1 MGFGPNTLSYDAL
14 NQLEVVG
21 GGVLY
26 AYDSDNRRMY
36 MYENSGTETVYFY
49 GVDGRKLATFGI
61 GYANQSIQFTQ
72 ESQNVYFA
80 GFLVR
85 AENAPARTDRLGSE
99 AGSGRRYYPYGVEY
113 NVTADDAEKYATYT
127 RDGLTGLDYAM
138 NRYCSSQWGRFL
150 SPDPYLANTYFGS
163 LWAEQLAPTLDA
175 VTQYGNGQWVGGIY
189 EYTSA
194 NIILQD
200 SGPNSYLQQSAASL
214 ASTLIHE
221 LGHVFNIVT
230 SLGGSA
236 IQYDANPDGTSNA
249 AAEAANATA
258 LAPCAKALGLN
269 Q

>member
-1 MGFGPNTLSYDAL
+1 
-14 NQLEVVG
+14 
-21 GGVLY
+21 
-26 AYDSDNRRMY
+26 
-36 MYENSGTETVYFY
+36 
-49 GVDGRKLATFGI
+49 
-61 GYANQSIQFTQ
+61 
-72 ESQNVYFA
+72 
-80 GFLVR
+80 
-85 AENAPARTDRLGSE
+85 
-99 AGSGRRYYPYGVEY
+99 
-113 NVTADDAEKYATYT
+113 
-127 RDGLTGLDYAM
+127 M